1 MEAIRIIFAW
11 SVYLIIKT
19 IFWIY
24 VATLWCI
31 LAGITLFLLAL
42 NFFGFFFGPIVGFIW
57 LFIGGSLLEVFY
69 ETTSGLFEALYIYA
83 GNTNQ
88 KINLFFT
95 DTEEVPS

>member
-11 SVYLIIKT
+11 SVYLIIKA
-19 IFWIY
+19 IFCIY

-42 NFFGFFFGPIVGFIW
+42 NFFGFFFGPVVGFIW
-57 LFIGGSLLEVFY
+57 LFIGGSLLEFFY
-69 ETTSGLFEALYIYA
+69 DIVLELFSILYRFSERV
-83 GNTNQ
+83 NQ

>member
-1 MEAIRIIFAW
+1 MEVIRIIFAW

-31 LAGITLFLLAL
+31 LGVFSLFLLAL
-42 NFFGFFFGPIVGFIW
+42 NFLGFFFGPIVGFIW

>member
-31 LAGITLFLLAL
+31 LGVFSLFLLAL
-42 NFFGFFFGPIVGFIW
+42 NFLGFFFGPIVGFIW

-69 ETTSGLFEALYIYA
+69 ETTSGLFEALYMYA

>member
-19 IFWIY
+19 IFCIY
-24 VATLWCI
+24 VATLWCMVV
-31 LAGITLFLLAL
+31 GFSLFLLFL

-69 ETTSGLFEALYIYA
+69 DIVSGLFEGLYLYA

-95 DTEEVPS
+95 DTEQVPS

>member
-1 MEAIRIIFAW
+1 MEVIRIIFAW

-19 IFWIY
+19 IFWTY

-31 LAGITLFLLAL
+31 LGVFSLFLLAL
-42 NFFGFFFGPIVGFIW
+42 NFLGFFFGPVVGFIW